1 MEEMLFL
8 QRITRYRGEIDRKT
22 FLNQVNSNWF
32 SGNNALRVFS
42 VYVAL
47 DKDLDGMY
55 FLSKIFS
62 LTDLALLSNLITTE
76 KFNLYRSLH
85 VLVVISD
92 FDVDIDIPFEP
103 FCPSATVCI
112 L

>member
-1 MEEMLFL
+1 MFL

-55 FLSKIFS
+55 FFYTMFSTFKSYFASKISFQ
-62 LTDLALLSNLITTE
+62 TNLE
-76 KFNLYRSLH
+76 
-85 VLVVISD
+85 VLVVIG
-92 FDVDIDIPFEP
+92 DVNFVSEP
-103 FCPSATVCI
+103 FCPSATLYI